1 MKISEKN
8 GYFSELDDVLEA
20 SITDLPSDA
29 FLTKY
34 LVSVPII
41 LLAFAMLFGKLN
53 FFLFHDMRI
62 LWSRNSDSDDKLNQE
77 SSIQCAPNSA
87 GHGYTHGLYECL
99 WIINYDTYPDS
110 SPEFS
115 ATRYPFLVSILDQFI
130 KKPRIINGTKA
141 CKLLLGKNSWL

>member
-53 FFLFHDMRI
+53 FFHFHDMRM
-62 LWSRNSDSDDKLNQE
+62 L
-77 SSIQCAPNSA
+77 
-87 GHGYTHGLYECL
+87 
-99 WIINYDTYPDS
+99 
-110 SPEFS
+110 
-115 ATRYPFLVSILDQFI
+115 
-130 KKPRIINGTKA
+130 
-141 CKLLLGKNSWL
+141 

>member
-1 MKISEKN
+1 MLKNGFKRSGADFFRVKVNFSTNKMKISEKN

-53 FFLFHDMRI
+53 FCKKQIMADSVYLVCYENALIQELLFR
-62 LWSRNSDSDDKLNQE
+62 W
-77 SSIQCAPNSA
+77 
-87 GHGYTHGLYECL
+87 
-99 WIINYDTYPDS
+99 
-110 SPEFS
+110 
-115 ATRYPFLVSILDQFI
+115 
-130 KKPRIINGTKA
+130 
-141 CKLLLGKNSWL
+141 